1 MGRFIAGLGIFRP
14 RGSQIEPQVRL
25 RIISRD
31 AASLSV
37 PDAEVV
43 LRISLPLVCCFLIP
57 LYGLCLVLLRA
68 LAGAVHHSEAVLR
81 GRSLG
86 RRLCG
91 TRSEPAPR
99 AAARRGRWRTS
110 VRGRSARRRPP
121 FGQRTDERHRCRV
134 VAALICS
141 PGVLKRPCHRS
152 AEQREREN
160 AASKESLD
168 LLSHGS
174 PLQGKD
180 AAIQYHAP

>member
-1 MGRFIAGLGIFRP
+1 MGRIIAGLGIFRP

-31 AASLSV
+31 ATSLSYSM
-37 PDAEVV
+37 P
-43 LRISLPLVCCFLIP
+43 R
-57 LYGLCLVLLRA
+57 LYCA
-68 LAGAVHHSEAVLR
+68 LASPRSAALRYHFTASHSPARAVAGCCTSLR
-81 GRSLG
+81 GRSARRRSLG

-99 AAARRGRWRTS
+99 PAACRGRWRTS
-110 VRGRSARRRPP
+110 VRGHSARRRPP
-121 FGQRTDERHRCRV
+121 FGQRTDERQRCRV
-134 VAALICS
+134 VAVLICS
-141 PGVLKRPCHRS
+141 PGVLTRPCHRS
-152 AEQREREN
+152 GEQREREN

-168 LLSHGS
+168 LLSHGC